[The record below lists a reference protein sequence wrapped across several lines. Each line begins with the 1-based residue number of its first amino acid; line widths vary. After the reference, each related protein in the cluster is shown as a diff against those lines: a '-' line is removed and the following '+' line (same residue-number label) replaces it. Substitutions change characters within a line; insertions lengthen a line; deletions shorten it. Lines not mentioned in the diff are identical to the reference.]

1 MTFRDQLAE
10 DMRRVFAD
18 TTVFGEVVTFL
29 PAGGGS
35 VALNAFVER
44 DDPGFQPAK
53 RHESSRGGQ
62 KRLYLWI
69 ANTATGGRTAISRD
83 DRVTLAVRQGE
94 TPITMRVHAW
104 SDGRDGA
111 WRLEVGE

>member
-1 MTFRDQLAE
+1 MSFKDDLAL
-10 DMRRVFAD
+10 DMRDLFGD
-18 TTVFGEVVTFL
+18 PLLFGEQITYLPGGTGGVV
-29 PAGGGS
+29 
-35 VALNAFVER
+35 LNAFVER

-69 ANTATGGRTAISRD
+69 ANTATGGRTTISRD

-94 TPITMRVHAW
+94 TPITMRVIGW